1 MADRAIGAPDK
12 KRQTTTIA
20 DEFMKTRDKILLS
33 SLELFNE
40 RGERNVTTNH
50 IAAHLAISPGNLY
63 YHFRNKSDIIYEIF
77 LEYEKLVDF
86 YLDIPQDRALTLD
99 DLTFY
104 LESVF
109 DGLWSYRF
117 FHRDLEYLLDTDPR
131 LRKDYREFTNRCLSS
146 IQEIFWKLTEAGII
160 ELTSEDLRAAV
171 SLNVWLVVTNWMA
184 FLKTAHAG
192 DEPASLTITEL
203 KQGIYQVLTMQMPYL
218 TPEYRDRVVALRERY
233 RPSLPAAG
241 GAPAEVVARKERVG

>member
-1 MADRAIGAPDK
+1 
-12 KRQTTTIA
+12 
-20 DEFMKTRDKILLS
+20 MKTRDKILLS

-86 YLDIPQDRALTLD
+86 YLDIPEERQITLD

-117 FHRDLEYLLDTDPR
+117 FHRDLEYLLDSDRR
-131 LRKDYREFTNRCLSS
+131 LREDYREFTERCLGAISR
-146 IQEIFWKLTEAGII
+146 IFEKLAEAGII
-160 ELTSEDLRAAV
+160 DHQPENLRSAM
-171 SLNVWLVVTNWMA
+171 SLNVWLVITNWMA
-184 FLKTAHAG
+184 YLKTAHASEG
-192 DEPASLTITEL
+192 DGSLTLTHL
-203 KQGIYQVLTMQMPYL
+203 KQGIYQVLTLELPYL
-218 TPEYRDRVVALRERY
+218 TPHYREQVMALREKY
-233 RPSLPAAG
+233 RPQLPESASPTAVAATG
-241 GAPAEVVARKERVG
+241 GR

>member
-1 MADRAIGAPDK
+1 
-12 KRQTTTIA
+12 
-20 DEFMKTRDKILLS
+20 MKTRDKIILA

-86 YLDIPQDRALTLD
+86 YLDIPRDRPLTLD

-117 FHRDLEYLLDTDPR
+117 FHRDLEYLLDSDPR
-131 LRKDYREFTNRCLSS
+131 LRKDYREFTNRCLAAIS
-146 IQEIFWKLTEAGII
+146 QIFEKMSEAGII
-160 ELTSEDLRAAV
+160 EPQPEDLRSAM
-171 SLNVWLVVTNWMA
+171 SLNVWLVITNWMA
-184 FLKTAHAG
+184 FLKTAHAA
-192 DEPASLTITEL
+192 DEPASLSLTEL
-203 KQGIYQVLTMQMPYL
+203 KQGIYQVLTLEIPYL
-218 TPEYRDRVVALRERY
+218 TAGYREQVMALREKY
-233 RPSLPAAG
+233 RPSLPEPAG
-241 GAPAEVVARKERVG
+241 TSVGTNQSK

>member
-1 MADRAIGAPDK
+1 MADWAIPSRK
-12 KRQTTTIA
+12 TTTA
-20 DEFMKTRDKILLS
+20 GTFMKTRDKILLS

-86 YLDIPQDRALTLD
+86 YLNIPEDRAMTLD
-99 DLTFY
+99 DMTFY

-117 FHRDLEYLLDTDPR
+117 FHRDLEYLLDSDAR
-131 LRKDYREFTNRCLSS
+131 LRRDYREFTQRCLAAISR
-146 IQEIFWKLTEAGII
+146 IFEKLAEAGII
-160 ELTSEDLRAAV
+160 EPQSESLRTAM
-171 SLNVWLVVTNWMA
+171 SLNVWLVITNWMA
-184 FLKTAHAG
+184 FLKTAHA
-192 DEPASLTITEL
+192 EETYAKLTLNEL
-203 KQGIYQVLTMQMPYL
+203 KQGIYQVLTLEIPYL
-218 TPEYRDRVVALRERY
+218 TPAYRERVMALRESY
-233 RPSLPAAG
+233 RPAL
-241 GAPAEVVARKERVG
+241 AEPSRASEPV

>member
-1 MADRAIGAPDK
+1 MNVEP
-12 KRQTTTIA
+12 
-20 DEFMKTRDKILLS
+20 MKTRDKILLS

-86 YLDIPQDRALTLD
+86 YLDIPESRPITLD

-117 FHRDLEYLLDTDPR
+117 FHRDLEYLLDSDRR
-131 LRKDYREFTNRCLSS
+131 LREDYREFTERCLMAISR
-146 IQEIFWKLTEAGII
+146 IFQKLAEAGII
-160 ELTSEDLRAAV
+160 EYQQDDLRSAM

-184 FLKTAHAG
+184 YLKTAHASEG
-192 DEPASLTITEL
+192 EGGLTLTHL
-203 KQGIYQVLTMQMPYL
+203 KQGIYQVLTLEIPYL
-218 TPEYRDRVVALRERY
+218 TSDYRERVMALREKY
-233 RPSLPAAG
+233 RPELPDAQDRTALAVNEG
-241 GAPAEVVARKERVG
+241 P

>member
-1 MADRAIGAPDK
+1 
-12 KRQTTTIA
+12 
-20 DEFMKTRDKILLS
+20 MKTRDKIILA

-77 LEYEKLVDF
+77 LEYEKLVDY
-86 YLDIPQDRALTLD
+86 YLDIPEDRAMTAED
-99 DLTFY
+99 MMFY

-117 FHRDLEYLLDTDPR
+117 FHRDLEYLLDSDPR
-131 LRKDYREFTNRCLSS
+131 LRQDYREFTNRCLKA
-146 IQEIFWKLTEAGII
+146 INRIFEKLAEAGII
-160 ELTSEDLRAAV
+160 EAQPEDLRTAM

-184 FLKTAHAG
+184 FLKTAHA
-192 DEPASLTITEL
+192 EETYANLTINEL
-203 KQGIYQVLTMQMPYL
+203 KQGIYQVLTLEVPYL
-218 TPEYRDRVVALRERY
+218 TSGYRDRVLALREKY
-233 RPSLPAAG
+233 RPTLPDRNESETSG
-241 GAPAEVVARKERVG
+241 

>member
-1 MADRAIGAPDK
+1 
-12 KRQTTTIA
+12 
-20 DEFMKTRDKILLS
+20 MKTRDKILLS

-77 LEYEKLVDF
+77 LEYEKLVDY
-86 YLDIPQDRALTLD
+86 YLQIPDDRPLTLE

-117 FHRDLEYLLDTDPR
+117 FHRDLEFLLDSDVR
-131 LRKDYREFTNRCLSS
+131 LRVSYRDFTNRCLAA
-146 IQEIFWKLTEAGII
+146 INTIFEKLGDAGII
-160 ELTSEDLRAAV
+160 DWQPEELRNAM
-171 SLNVWLVVTNWMA
+171 SLNVWLVITNWMA
-184 FLKTAHAG
+184 FLKTAHAS
-192 DEPASLTITEL
+192 ELSSESLTLTEL
-203 KQGIYQVLTMQMPYL
+203 RQGIYQVLTLEIPYL
-218 TPEYRDRVVALRERY
+218 TPEYREAVLAIREKY
-233 RPSLPAAG
+233 RPVLP
-241 GAPAEVVARKERVG
+241 ETD